1 MTQTEEIRLAA
12 LAKPG
17 SNAVELLDAC
27 KGVEDIGSA
36 ATYLKILCD
45 KGALSRAKV
54 DGKFHYWPP
63 GQAPADEFPGV
74 DIDKHSKRGID
85 RAEAATS
92 GDRSAGVGHATGA
105 ALRPT
110 SGSKTRG
117 PQHASPNTRSPAE
130 AMKAGGRSSASP
142 SPGVTQ
148 SGWPTSIITPDWLV
162 TQLRDGVLVIRKD
175 TDQGFFLNGEAVAAI
190 IAIGAP

>member
-17 SNAVELLDAC
+17 SNAMDLLGAC
-27 KGVEDIGSA
+27 KHVEDIGSA
-36 ATYLKILCD
+36 ATYLKMLCE
-45 KGALSRAKV
+45 KGALSRAKI

-63 GQAPADEFPGV
+63 GAAPADEIKG
-74 DIDKHSKRGID
+74 GID

-110 SGSKTRG
+110 SGRKQRG

-130 AMKAGGRSSASP
+130 AMKAGGRSLAGP
-142 SPGVTQ
+142 SPGATQ
-148 SGWPTSIITPDWLV
+148 SGRPAALITSDWALYPIDGGLIVVNKETSAGIRLDDETVRMIAELV
-162 TQLRDGVLVIRKD
+162 
-175 TDQGFFLNGEAVAAI
+175 VAA
-190 IAIGAP
+190 A